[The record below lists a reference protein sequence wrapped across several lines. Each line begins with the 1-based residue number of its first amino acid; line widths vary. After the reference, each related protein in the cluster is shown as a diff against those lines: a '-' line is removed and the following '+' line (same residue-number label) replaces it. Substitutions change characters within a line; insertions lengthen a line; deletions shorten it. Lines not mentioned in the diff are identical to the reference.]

1 MPGQLKKTKL
11 ASDTGGID
19 VEDESS
25 LMMERMMEILVA
37 DMIYV
42 TSSTSSA
49 SLKYVLVQVKLYR
62 KHKKGSWNHVI
73 DYNFTKENQNRGR

>member
-1 MPGQLKKTKL
+1 
-11 ASDTGGID
+11 
-19 VEDESS
+19 
-25 LMMERMMEILVA
+25 MEILVA

-49 SLKYVLVQVKLYR
+49 NVIFFGPGKIVQ

-73 DYNFTKENQNRGR
+73 DYNFTKENKDRGR